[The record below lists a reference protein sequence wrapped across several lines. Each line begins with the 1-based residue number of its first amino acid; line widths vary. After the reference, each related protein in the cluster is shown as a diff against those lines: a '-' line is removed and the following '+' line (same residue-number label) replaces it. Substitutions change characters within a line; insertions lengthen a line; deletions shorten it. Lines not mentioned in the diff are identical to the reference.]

1 MYLVSSHTQVKQMLQ
16 IIIKMRKLPFL
27 IPFLR
32 PIVPSLSQI
41 DSSLSSFLGKTGVRG
56 DFGRGEDILLSS
68 TMRKSIVSMNHAQI
82 YFWLKVVLNFW
93 ENYLYVLCR
102 IVYFRFKRTTI
113 NIRTFL
119 IVIFA
124 SNPVTHVSQTKQ
136 CCHCQCLSVSLVTA
150 LARLATL
157 STVIDEILVTK
168 STDVCSL
175 NERALCS

>member
-16 IIIKMRKLPFL
+16 IIIRIRKLPFL

-82 YFWLKVVLNFW
+82 YF
-93 ENYLYVLCR
+93 
-102 IVYFRFKRTTI
+102 
-113 NIRTFL
+113 
-119 IVIFA
+119 
-124 SNPVTHVSQTKQ
+124 
-136 CCHCQCLSVSLVTA
+136 
-150 LARLATL
+150 
-157 STVIDEILVTK
+157 
-168 STDVCSL
+168 
-175 NERALCS
+175 